1 MLRIIFEEKEGRSLS
16 ESEKKT
22 YLKYWQLWIEIRYK
36 LDSSKVSLI
45 GYA

>member
-1 MLRIIFEEKEGRSLS
+1 MLRIIFEEKEGRS

>member
-1 MLRIIFEEKEGRSLS
+1 MLGIIFEEKEGRS
-16 ESEKKT
+16 ESERKKT
-22 YLKYWQLWIEIRYK
+22 CLKYWQLWIEIRYK